1 VLDMTCYIAY
11 NLSGPDHAECAK
23 VCIRNG
29 EPAGIKTQDGKIYLL
44 TGNPGDSIN
53 AKLADYA
60 AKIVTI
66 KGKKSVRDGFAQ
78 LQVEEIRKL

>member
-1 VLDMTCYIAY
+1 
-11 NLSGPDHAECAK
+11 
-23 VCIRNG
+23 
-29 EPAGIKTQDGKIYLL
+29 LL

-60 AKIVTI
+60 AQIVTI
-66 KGKKSVRDGFAQ
+66 KGKKTVRDGFAQ